1 MSFGKAGVLF
11 VPGFAEVHEDRD
23 ERGLAVG
30 GHERDDLI
38 LDSLDA
44 AADLLTQTVL
54 DDLGDRGFVRRCAE
68 GADLFEDGLADLLP
82 GDVDERGQMRQ
93 GDGLAAILVGGD
105 LGDDLRGDVAGRGE
119 AVRLL
124 NERAGDDRAVLEHV
138 LEVDEVA
145 VVHVLREIVG
155 VVEVD
160 DAGLVRVDDLL
171 RQEHPRSQVLG
182 DFAGHI
188 VALDGVDGRV
198 LVGVFLLDLF
208 VVRFDQ
214 RQDFFVGRVALADER
229 TGIAVGDVLLGDLI
243 GPVRHDLVLD
253 QVLNFFHAQ
262 GTVHAKTGIF
272 HALGDAANLHRR
284 QLLVLLD
291 DVVGLRDGGDD
302 LHDIEDGL
310 RTVPLDD
317 FHAGKPLSV
326 PGGR

>member
-1 MSFGKAGVLF
+1 M
-11 VPGFAEVHEDRD
+11 
-23 ERGLAVG
+23 
-30 GHERDDLI
+30 
-38 LDSLDA
+38 
-44 AADLLTQTVL
+44 
-54 DDLGDRGFVRRCAE
+54 
-68 GADLFEDGLADLLP
+68 
-82 GDVDERGQMRQ
+82 
-93 GDGLAAILVGGD
+93 
-105 LGDDLRGDVAGRGE
+105 
-119 AVRLL
+119 RLL

-145 VVHVLREIVG
+145 VVHVLRKIVG
-155 VVEVD
+155 VMEVD

-171 RQEHPRSQVLG
+171 RQEHPRRQVFG
-182 DFAGHI
+182 NFARHI

-198 LVGVFLLDLF
+198 LVGVFLLDFF

-253 QVLNFFHAQ
+253 QILNFFDAQ
-262 GTVHAKTGIF
+262 GTVHPETGIF
-272 HALGDAANLHRR
+272 HAFGDAADLHRR